1 MNDMNIVLLFG
12 AITSAIS
19 FTLLVALF
27 AIMLVKFFKN
37 DISKDVV
44 ENFTALLIIFI
55 VLFLICVAIL
65 TGGA

>member
-12 AITSAIS
+12 AITSAVS

-27 AIMLVKFFKN
+27 AIMVKFFKN